1 MVNLNYTLMEI
12 FLDNL
17 DKQAIVDYLKENKTE
32 NSEVLID
39 YLNKRTDL
47 FSREDEIGH
56 VTCSAFIMNNELD
69 KVLLIHHAKY
79 DMWLSPGGHGDKGE
93 TILQAASREVDEE
106 TGVKGMSVLTPKI
119 FDIDIHR
126 IPYSAKKDEAEHWH
140 FDVRYAFKAP
150 KNVSIELNEVEC
162 KGYQWKPL
170 KDLLTIDNVSLK
182 RQAEKVTALIEQMKP
197 KTIRKFKM

>member
-1 MVNLNYTLMEI
+1 MEI
-12 FLDNL
+12 ILENL
-17 DKQAIVDYLKENKTE
+17 DKQAIIDYLKTNKTE

-39 YLNKRTDL
+39 YLNKRTDI
-47 FSREDEIGH
+47 FSRADDIGH
-56 VTCSAFIMNNELD
+56 VTCSAFIVSDDLAN
-69 KVLLIHHAKY
+69 VLLIHHAKY
-79 DMWLSPGGHGDKGE
+79 DMWLSPGGHGDDGE

-150 KNVSIELNEVEC
+150 ANVSIDLNEVEC

-182 RQAEKVTALIEQMKP
+182 RQAEKATALIEQMKP

>member
-1 MVNLNYTLMEI
+1 MNNQ
-12 FLDNL
+12 
-17 DKQAIVDYLKENKTE
+17 DKQSIIDYLKTNKTE
-32 NSEVLID
+32 NSEVLVE
-39 YLNKRTDL
+39 YLENRNDI
-47 FSREDEIGH
+47 FSRQDDVGH
-56 VTCSAFIMNNELD
+56 VTCSAFIMSDDMKN
-69 KVLLIHHAKY
+69 VLLIHHAKY
-79 DMWLSPGGHGDKGE
+79 DMWLSPGGHGDDGE

-150 KNVSIELNEVEC
+150 VNVSIDLNEVEC

-170 KDLLTIDNVSLK
+170 NELLIIDNISLK
-182 RQAEKVTALIEQMKP
+182 RQAEKGIVLIDEMIP
-197 KTIRKFKM
+197 KIKKAKKLKM

>member
-1 MVNLNYTLMEI
+1 MEI
-12 FLDNL
+12 ILENL
-17 DKQAIVDYLKENKTE
+17 DKQAIIDYLKTNKTE

-39 YLNKRTDL
+39 YLNKRTDI
-47 FSREDEIGH
+47 FSRADDIGH
-56 VTCSAFIMNNELD
+56 VTCSAFIVSDDLAN
-69 KVLLIHHAKY
+69 VLLIHHAKY
-79 DMWLSPGGHGDKGE
+79 DMWLSPGGHGDDGE

-106 TGVKGMSVLTPKI
+106 TGVKGMSVLTPNI

-150 KNVSIELNEVEC
+150 ANVSIDLNEVEC

-182 RQAEKVTALIEQMKP
+182 RQSEKATALIEQMKP

>member
-1 MVNLNYTLMEI
+1 MEI
-12 FLDNL
+12 ILENL
-17 DKQAIVDYLKENKTE
+17 DKQAIIDYLKNNNTE
-32 NSEVLID
+32 NAEVLID

-47 FSREDEIGH
+47 FSRADAIGH
-56 VTCSAFIMNNELD
+56 VTCSAFIMSDDLVN
-69 KVLLIHHAKY
+69 VLLIHHAKY
-79 DMWLSPGGHGDKGE
+79 DMWLSPGGHGDAGE
-93 TILQAASREVDEE
+93 TILQAAFREVDEE

-150 KNVSIELNEVEC
+150 ANASIELNEVEC

-182 RQAEKVTALIEQMKP
+182 RQAEKAIALIDQMKP

>member
-1 MVNLNYTLMEI
+1 MEI

-32 NSEVLID
+32 NAEVLID
-39 YLNKRTDL
+39 YLNKRTDI
-47 FSREDEIGH
+47 FSRKDDVGH
-56 VTCSAFIMNNELD
+56 VTCSAFIMSDNLEN
-69 KVLLIHHAKY
+69 VLLIHHAKY
-79 DMWLSPGGHGDKGE
+79 DMWLSPGGHGDDGE
-93 TILQAASREVDEE
+93 NILQAASREVEEE

-182 RQAEKVTALIEQMKP
+182 RQAEKVTALIEQIKP